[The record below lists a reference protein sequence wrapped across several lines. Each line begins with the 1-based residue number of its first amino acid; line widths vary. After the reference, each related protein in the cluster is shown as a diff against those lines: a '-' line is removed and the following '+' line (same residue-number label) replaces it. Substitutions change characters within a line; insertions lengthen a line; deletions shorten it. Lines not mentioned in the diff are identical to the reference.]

1 MFDSNDLIM
10 HAAKVSKVSAINAT
24 VMKGASHVRRSCVV
38 GVVVRSSSVSAGRR
52 FYSGRCDESGVRGS
66 VSMSTST
73 RGKGTVMRAGGE
85 EETLPARPA
94 VGASAPALRDD
105 DDEDEDEK
113 DGEAL
118 GGAGSGASGKRGAL
132 PPGPLMRPPLR
143 IAAGLAGFGAIESTY
158 LAIQKLTGGEVACPV
173 GGCQTALNSGYAELF
188 GVPLSAYGATAYAL
202 VAALAWWGAGMQN
215 TLVEQGDENRDR
227 DLESSYAKAR
237 VLLFFAA
244 TGLAGVSS
252 YLLFVLAFKLGG
264 VECLYCLTS
273 AAISLT
279 LFGIGFSGLSSKE
292 SGSSLPPAIALYLVT
307 ALTMSIVLTEGD
319 VDKSQGLKL
328 AYAPPQLVQQSSAY
342 SRALAKHLADTG
354 AKMYGA
360 FWCSHCIEQKETFGA
375 GAQIP
380 YVECFPDGW
389 ERGTPV
395 TEACSAAKVEGF
407 PTWVINGKK
416 LEGEQTL
423 EELAKLSGFEGQNDA
438 ASMVAELF

>member
-1 MFDSNDLIM
+1 M
-10 HAAKVSKVSAINAT
+10 HTAKVCAINAT
-24 VMKGASHVRRSCVV
+24 GMKSASYARRGSVV
-38 GVVVRSSSVSAGRR
+38 GVVGIVRSSSGRR
-52 FYSGRCDESGVRGS
+52 RFRGGRCDASGVRGS
-66 VSMSTST
+66 VSMSLLST
-73 RGKGTVMRAGGE
+73 RGKATVMRAGGE

-105 DDEDEDEK
+105 DEEEEEK
-113 DGEAL
+113 DGAAL
-118 GGAGSGASGKRGAL
+118 GSGAPGKRGAL

-143 IAAGLAGFGAIESTY
+143 VAAGLAGFGAIESTY

-188 GVPLSAYGATAYAL
+188 GIPLSAYGATAYAL

-328 AYAPPQLVQQSSAY
+328 AYAPPQLEQQSSAY

>member
-1 MFDSNDLIM
+1 MRRGAHHETPRVRRGSNSDSSNGSIG
-10 HAAKVSKVSAINAT
+10 
-24 VMKGASHVRRSCVV
+24 VMRRRREVRARGAS
-38 GVVVRSSSVSAGRR
+38 GGTDGSAT
-52 FYSGRCDESGVRGS
+52 SGG
-66 VSMSTST
+66 
-73 RGKGTVMRAGGE
+73 
-85 EETLPARPA
+85 L
-94 VGASAPALRDD
+94 APALK
-105 DDEDEDEK
+105 DEMAE
-113 DGEAL
+113 
-118 GGAGSGASGKRGAL
+118 GKATTPAVAAVL

-143 IAAGLAGFGAIESTY
+143 VAAALGAFGAMESTY

-188 GVPLSAYGATAYAL
+188 GAPLSAYGAVAYAL
-202 VAALAWWGAGMQN
+202 VASLAWWGAGMQS
-215 TLVEQGDENRDR
+215 TLVEQGDDARDR
-227 DLESSYAKAR
+227 NLEASYAKSR

-252 YLLFVLAFKLGG
+252 YLLYILGFKLGG
-264 VECLYCLTS
+264 VECVYCLTS
-273 AAISLT
+273 AALSFT
-279 LFGIGFSGLSSKE
+279 LFFIGFSGLSSKE
-292 SGSSLPPAIALYLVT
+292 SGSTVPPAIALYLVT

-319 VDKSQGLKL
+319 VSKSEGLKL
-328 AYAPPQLVQQSSAY
+328 AYTPTQLEQQSTSY
-342 SRALAKHLADTG
+342 SRALAKHLSDTG

-395 TEACSAAKVEGF
+395 TQACDLAKVEGF

-423 EELAKLSGFEGQNDA
+423 EKLAELSGFEGQNDA
-438 ASMVAELF
+438 ASNVLDLF

>member
-1 MFDSNDLIM
+1 M
-10 HAAKVSKVSAINAT
+10 HTATVSASNAP
-24 VMKGASHVRRSCVV
+24 VMRGASRARRASVV
-38 GVVVRSSSVSAGRR
+38 GVVVVVRSSSSSVSSGRR
-52 FYSGRCDESGVRGS
+52 FYGGRCDESHGVRRGS
-66 VSMSTST
+66 VSMATST

-94 VGASAPALRDD
+94 VGASAPALR

-143 IAAGLAGFGAIESTY
+143 VAAGLAGFGAIESTY

-188 GVPLSAYGATAYAL
+188 GIPLSAYGATAYAL

-328 AYAPPQLVQQSSAY
+328 AYAPPQLEQQSSAY